1 MDDWPGRMASERA
14 LSEGFAR
21 DLLEHGFV
29 VIPGPVRPAEM
40 PRLADAYDAAVAA
53 AAPEDVS
60 IGRTTT
66 RVHDLVNRGPA
77 FDRLY
82 VYPPVL
88 EACVRT
94 IGRPFKLGSLLA
106 RTLRPGAPSQAL
118 HVDFPGDGDGWPM
131 VGFIL
136 MVDAFRPDNGAT
148 RFVPGSHR
156 RPATQGGAG
165 CGLQAD
171 HEGQVLACGP
181 AGSVIVYN
189 GSVWHGHAANRSSE
203 RRRSIQGAYI
213 RRDAKPTVDLAGR
226 MRPETYSR
234 LGPVARYLLEL
245 T

>member
-1 MDDWPGRMASERA
+1 MDDWPGRIASSRA

-29 VIPGPVRPAEM
+29 LIPGPVPPAEM

-66 RVHDLVNRGPA
+66 RVHDLVNRGAA
-77 FDRLY
+77 FDGLY
-82 VYPPVL
+82 VHPPVL
-88 EACVRT
+88 DACVRT

-156 RPATQGGAG
+156 RPTAPGGAG
-165 CGLQAD
+165 CNLDVD
-171 HEGQVLACGP
+171 HEDEVLACGP

-189 GSVWHGHAANRSSE
+189 GSVWHGHAANRSAE
-203 RRRSIQGAYI
+203 PRRSIQGAYI
-213 RRDAKPTVDLAGR
+213 RRDAKPAVDLAGR
-226 MRPETYSR
+226 MRPGTYSR
-234 LGPVARYLLEL
+234 LGPVAKYLLEL